1 MKLGKELN
9 FSKELKELIDKELEM
24 VKMEQERN
32 GNKTYSQEEMDAMF
46 LEDDYIRKSIQN

>member
-9 FSKELKELIDKELEM
+9 FSQELKELIDRELEM

-32 GNKTYSQEEMDAMF
+32 GNKTYTQEEMDAMF
-46 LEDDYIRKSIQN
+46 LGDDYIRRII